1 MTDKDKLLD
10 GLIDRWLADKITYE
24 EMKREYMKNIPP
36 PPPPTG
42 KQPEADSA
50 LIPALIILVL
60 LLCALFMFWLAV
72 TGVLGV

>member
-24 EMKREYMKNIPP
+24 EMKREYMKKIPP

-42 KQPEADSA
+42 ITPKADND
-50 LIPALIILVL
+50 LIPSIVIGAF
-60 LLCALFMFWLAV
+60 LLCAL
-72 TGVLGV
+72 VLFVISASIGG